1 MKTLTNTLTP
11 LVEEWSDPGSYP
23 NNLAQ
28 GPLPSYTFLAG
39 LDGEVQIELTDEEIG
54 WYNECADDFVSE
66 LDIDL
71 PRGILSVTWDREL
84 KGNILTLTATDVEGD
99 PDCYD
104 DDGPE
109 YDPMD
114 RYDRED
120 Y

>member
-1 MKTLTNTLTP
+1 MKTIKNTLE
-11 LVEEWSDPGSYP
+11 VEMDRWDDPGDYP
-23 NNLAQ
+23 SNAGA

-71 PRGILSVTWDREL
+71 PNGILSVTWDREL
-84 KGNILTLTATDVEGD
+84 KGNILTLTATAVEGD
-99 PDCYD
+99 PDYCD
-104 DDGPE
+104 SDGPE

-114 RYDRED
+114 RYDREE

>member
-1 MKTLTNTLTP
+1 MKEIKNTLEIE
-11 LVEEWSDPGSYP
+11 LDQWDDPGDYP
-23 NNLAQ
+23 NALAA

-39 LDGEVQIELTDEEIG
+39 LDGEVQVELTDEELAS
-54 WYNECADDFVSE
+54 YNECPEDFLSEE

-71 PRGILSVTWDREL
+71 PRGILSVTWEREL

-99 PDCYD
+99 PSYCD

-120 Y
+120 